1 MYSIISYDI
10 PQSFSLDINHQIFS
24 PDFWEGACFALFCLL
39 LRASLVAQLVK
50 NACNSG
56 DPGLIPGSG
65 RSAGKGNG
73 YPLKYSGL
81 ENSADCI
88 VHGVEGGCFALICL
102 LLKSN

>member
-1 MYSIISYDI
+1 MISHNHFHWILIIR
-10 PQSFSLDINHQIFS
+10 FFLQIFGRG
-24 PDFWEGACFALFCLL
+24 PVLLCLL